1 MEFCT
6 FQFAMKTVFYILL
19 FISFPIFGQESIET
33 TFVSKIPFEAD
44 TLIGI
49 DNFGTIYFIKKNTL
63 YKIEDKNHYSYSNVQ
78 FGKITSANSFN
89 PLKIPVF
96 YEDFNAAYILDNR
109 FAEIL
114 KIDFNTLEYYKNVS
128 LLSTANDNALW
139 VFNEDIQQ
147 LELFDYKTNKTRA
160 TTLPIESK
168 ALDLKSNYNYA
179 WLLTEKHLY
188 KYNYFGSLVY
198 KVINDGFTALVE
210 SNDAIFLVKEQQL
223 YYFNEKET
231 SFQLIKTPELL
242 TKQFLVTNET
252 VYIYDSKNLHKF
264 QLNNK

>member
-1 MEFCT
+1 MEFRT
-6 FQFAMKTVFYILL
+6 FQFEMKTVLYFIF
-19 FISFPIFGQESIET
+19 FISYSIFGQEPIET

-44 TLIGI
+44 CLIGI
-49 DNFGTIYFIKKNTL
+49 DNFGTVYYINKNTL
-63 YKIEDKNHYSYSNVQ
+63 YKIEDKNNYSYSNVQ

-89 PLKIPVF
+89 PLKITVF
-96 YEDFNAAYILDNR
+96 YEDFNTAFILDNR

-114 KIDFNTLEYYKNVS
+114 KIDFNSLEYYKNVS
-128 LLSTANDNALW
+128 FVSTANDNALW

-147 LELFDYKTNKTRA
+147 LELFDYKTHKIRA
-160 TTLPIESK
+160 TTLPIQSK

-179 WLLTEKHLY
+179 WILTEKFLY

-198 KVINDGFTALVE
+198 KIENMGYTSLVE
-210 SNDAIFLVKEQQL
+210 SNDKIFLVKNNSL
-223 YYFNEKET
+223 TFFNESEKVY
-231 SFQLIKTPELL
+231 QLIETPELL

-252 VYIYDSKNLHKF
+252 VYIYDSKILHKF

>member
-1 MEFCT
+1 
-6 FQFAMKTVFYILL
+6 MKTLLYIFLL
-19 FISFPIFGQESIET
+19 CSFTSFGQEPLET

-49 DNFGTIYFIKKNTL
+49 DNFGTVYYINKYTL
-63 YKIEDKNHYSYSNVQ
+63 YKVEDKINYSYSNVQ

-89 PLKIPVF
+89 PLKVTVF
-96 YEDFNAAYILDNR
+96 YEDFNTAFILDNR

-114 KIDFNTLEYYKNVS
+114 KIDFSSLEYYKNISFV
-128 LLSTANDNALW
+128 STANDNALW

-147 LELFDYKTNKTRA
+147 LELFNYKTNKTRA
-160 TTLPIESK
+160 TTLPIQSK

-179 WLLTEKHLY
+179 WLLTEKFLY

-198 KVINDGFTALVE
+198 KVKNQGFTSLVE
-210 SNDAIFLVKEQQL
+210 SNDKIFLVKNNSL
-223 YYFNEKET
+223 SFFNESEKNY
-231 SFQLIKTPELL
+231 QLIKTPELL
-242 TKQFLVTNET
+242 VKQFLVTNET
-252 VYIYDSKNLHKF
+252 VYIYDSKFLHKF